1 MITCIVCGK
10 PVKAGSGAVYA
21 ILDGFVGVCTKPCHP
36 VLASRLSR
44 LIDGIAH
51 EFSVERQLLEAG
63 EESETRAIRVGDT
76 AT

>member
-36 VLASRLSR
+36 MLASRLSR
-44 LIDGIAH
+44 LVDGIAH
-51 EFSVERQLLEAG
+51 EFAVERHLLEAG
-63 EESETRAIRVGDT
+63 DGVESHAIRVGDT
-76 AT
+76 AV